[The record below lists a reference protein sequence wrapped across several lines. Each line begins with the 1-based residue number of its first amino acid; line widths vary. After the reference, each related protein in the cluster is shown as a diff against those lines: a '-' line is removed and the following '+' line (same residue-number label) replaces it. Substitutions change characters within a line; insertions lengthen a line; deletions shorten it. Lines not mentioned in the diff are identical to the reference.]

1 VADGRPRHGED
12 FAVEIFAFGFRLFF
26 NLEIGFGGYLGLF
39 GLQHLAISIILV
51 AVAVIM
57 QSSNGKSKT
66 GKNMSGRQRKK
77 MVREGEFIAEA
88 PVELLDSPEGWG
100 PYVSIQD
107 ARTMDQAR
115 VLLRKGNVEGAGRV
129 GRVYRLVPVDV

>member
-1 VADGRPRHGED
+1 MGRPGHGED

-66 GKNMSGRQRKK
+66 GKNMNGRQRKK
-77 MVREGEFIAEA
+77 MVREGEFIAEV
-88 PVELLDSPEGWG
+88 PVELQNSPEGWG
-100 PYVSIQD
+100 PYLSVQD
-107 ARTMDQAR
+107 ARKLDQVR
-115 VLLRKGNVEGAGRV
+115 VLLRKGDVKGAGGL